1 MSSELKDKGKFD
13 GRIALLKLFAEFINP
28 SEVSE
33 ISVTLNVH
41 GTVVSGTMIGS
52 KRYYHEVGEMF
63 VDAIKTKSL
72 EETSGTK
79 EEFKM
84 LFQMLKQ
91 PPTAE
96 QLEGGEVEVEYN
108 HIFLKD
114 ARIYDAAHVFSA
126 TYWVGK
132 IESVDGFFLGI
143 EAET

>member
-1 MSSELKDKGKFD
+1 MTSESLDKGKFD

-28 SEVSE
+28 SEISE
-33 ISVTLNVH
+33 ISVTFNVH

-63 VDAIKTKSL
+63 AEAIKTKSL
-72 EETSGTK
+72 EDTPGAK

-84 LFQMLKQ
+84 LFQMLNQ

-96 QLEGGEVEVEYN
+96 QLERGEVEVEYN

-114 ARIYDAAHVFSA
+114 AKIYDATHVFPA
-126 TYWVGK
+126 PYWVGK
-132 IESVDGFFLGI
+132 IESVDGFFLGR

>member
-1 MSSELKDKGKFD
+1 MSSESAEKGKFD

-52 KRYYHEVGEMF
+52 KRYYHEVGEIF
-63 VDAIKTKSL
+63 VDAIKTKSI
-72 EETSGTK
+72 EETSGAK

-84 LFQMLKQ
+84 LFQMLNQ

-96 QLEGGEVEVEYN
+96 QLERGEVEAEYN

-114 ARIYDAAHVFSA
+114 AKIYDATHVFSA
-126 TYWVGK
+126 PYWVGK
-132 IESVDGFFLGI
+132 IESVDGFFVGV
-143 EAET
+143 EADT

>member
-1 MSSELKDKGKFD
+1 MSSESLDKGKFD
-13 GRIALLKLFAEFINP
+13 GRIALLKLFAQFINP

-41 GTVVSGTMIGS
+41 GTVISGTMIGS

-63 VDAIKTKSL
+63 AEAIKTKSP
-72 EETSGTK
+72 EDTSGAK

-84 LFQMLKQ
+84 LFQMLNQ
-91 PPTAE
+91 PPTDE

-114 ARIYDAAHVFSA
+114 AKIFDGTHVFSA
-126 TYWVGK
+126 PYWVGK

-143 EAET
+143 EVET

>member
-63 VDAIKTKSL
+63 AGAGREL
-72 EETSGTK
+72 AFGR
-79 EEFKM
+79 
-84 LFQMLKQ
+84 
-91 PPTAE
+91 
-96 QLEGGEVEVEYN
+96 EGG
-108 HIFLKD
+108 IWKTM
-114 ARIYDAAHVFSA
+114 A
-126 TYWVGK
+126 
-132 IESVDGFFLGI
+132 
-143 EAET
+143 